1 VNVLVLG
8 GTRFVGRHVVEAFS
22 RCGHRVVCF
31 HRGKTTCRL
40 PGDVEVRLGD
50 RNGDLSVIDTETW
63 DAIVDVN
70 AYEPDQVRR
79 SLQLRWDRYLFISTV
94 SVYADFSVAGISERA
109 PTIETFDPAD
119 DAAAYG
125 GKKMACERLV
135 QAQSSQR
142 YVILRPG
149 LIAGRWDY
157 TGRFT
162 YWCERLLRAGLTLVP
177 GPRERRVQ
185 FVDAADVARFAET
198 SLARDVFGV
207 FNVVGPAKPTS
218 MEQFLE
224 EAASAARERGA
235 PPSRFCWVDAA
246 FLTKH
251 GITPWTEMPLWA
263 PGDQYDGLLKID
275 NERALTVG
283 LALRPI
289 ADTVR
294 SVLDWTQATHPHNP
308 VGLDAQREGE
318 LLRHFAS

>member
-1 VNVLVLG
+1 
-8 GTRFVGRHVVEAFS
+8 
-22 RCGHRVVCF
+22 VVCF
-31 HRGKTTCRL
+31 HRGNTPCRL
-40 PGDVEVRLGD
+40 PDDVEVRLGD
-50 RNGDLSVIDTETW
+50 RNGDLSAVDTETW

-79 SLQLRWDRYLFISTV
+79 SLQLRSDRYLFISTV
-94 SVYADFSVAGISERA
+94 SVYRDFSLAGISERA
-109 PTIETFDPAD
+109 PTIDTFDPAD
-119 DAAAYG
+119 PAAAYG

-177 GPRERRVQ
+177 GPPERYVQ

-198 SLARDVFGV
+198 AIARDAFGV
-207 FNVVGPAKPTS
+207 FNIVGPAKPTS
-218 MEQFLE
+218 MEQFLDVG
-224 EAASAARERGA
+224 ASVARERGA
-235 PPSRFCWVDAA
+235 PPSQFCWADAA
-246 FLTKH
+246 FLTEH
-251 GITPWTEMPLWA
+251 GIEPWTEMPLWA
-263 PGDQYDGLLKID
+263 PGDQYDGLMKID
-275 NERALTVG
+275 NASALAAG

-289 ADTVR
+289 ADTVG
-294 SVLDWTQATHPHNP
+294 SVLDSTHPHSP
-308 VGLDAQREGE
+308 VGLDAQREAE